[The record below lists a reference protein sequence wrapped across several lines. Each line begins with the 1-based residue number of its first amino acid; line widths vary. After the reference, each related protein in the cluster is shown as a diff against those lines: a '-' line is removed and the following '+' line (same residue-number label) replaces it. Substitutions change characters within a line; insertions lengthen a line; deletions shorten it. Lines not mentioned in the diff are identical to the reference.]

1 MVTIPPALKSVAGLF
16 LFGMAV
22 VVAGHFLANQIYD
35 PLLEGTA
42 SSIWRVLNPLMV
54 AALLLVLLVAFARK
68 RRCDARQEDRALDR
82 EYLEANGTFYYAAA
96 LFLMLLWNWFGVEW
110 AEPVNS
116 IGLLW
121 IVIDATF
128 PLLAGSTALWLLRD
142 LREKLWCWRVLE

>member
-1 MVTIPPALKSVAGLF
+1 MVKIALVVRGVAGLY

-42 SSIWRVLNPLMV
+42 SSVWRVVNPLMV
-54 AALLLVLLVAFARK
+54 AALLLVLIVAFARK
-68 RRCDARQEDRALDR
+68 RRCDARREDRALDR

-128 PLLAGSTALWLLRD
+128 PLLAGATALWLLRD
-142 LREKLWCWRVLE
+142 LREKPWRWRVLE